1 MIREDRDTAEDLFQ
15 IAYISESV
23 LADEPNE
30 AAQSL
35 QSIAER
41 SHRWNGEHHVT
52 GVLLF
57 SGSHFGQ
64 IIEGPS
70 SEVIDLY
77 ATICTDPRHA
87 SINQLSAQP
96 ILQRDFADWSTA
108 LLDVDSN
115 SMGSLRDVHASV
127 DTLYATRHGISLV
140 NLMQEWLARKEQSMP
155 YFRRVR

>member
-1 MIREDRDTAEDLFQ
+1 MTRKEHDTNEELFQ

-23 LADEPNE
+23 LSDEPDE

-41 SHRWNGEHHVT
+41 SHRWNSEHQIT
-52 GVLLF
+52 GALLF
-57 SGSHFGQ
+57 SGAHFGQ

-77 ATICTDPRHA
+77 AAICADPRHA

-96 ILQRDFADWSTA
+96 ILHRDFAEWSTA
-108 LLDVDSN
+108 LLEV
-115 SMGSLRDVHASV
+115 GSEHVIGLREIHASV
-127 DTLYATRHGISLV
+127 DKLYATKHGISLV
-140 NLMQEWLARKEQSMP
+140 NLMQEWLTRKEQSMP
-155 YFRRVR
+155 YFRKVV